1 MSKTPTVDFGKLL
14 EELKWENLKKDF
26 SWRRFFQTLFLVYA
40 FSFLDVV
47 TDFRFAS
54 SVDENNCV
62 FNDLSSPCGGLHAYQ
77 VQNSTYM
84 FISLPTIM
92 LVVASLQLKFAALTD
107 YLLRATM
114 AKKPRCCNLGLLRAV
129 ASLMSFLFNL
139 FMILSVVSVCWLGL
153 IWPELHEE
161 YCIEDIA
168 FGIAIACTIPI
179 LGAKFLALFAHG
191 PEMKKLVVRTTSSEC
206 QFESA
211 LQLWLLAWIFQSTG
225 EYKGWIWLCSA
236 FSSILL
242 IGKSGA
248 ESSLTFSEQLSFDEV
263 PFKKKL
269 ALLLWFAPVYV
280 LSALFR
286 IFTLAL
292 ITDRD
297 LLYPWLG
304 LALGLPLTVL
314 LILKLAGLESLE
326 DLTPG
331 HILLGVLGEL
341 TSITLWGEKT
351 REASK
356 HLCLAMALFILLL
369 NTVFLAIIY
378 SHPLKGLGPWYQK
391 QVSPQRKTFQ
401 ECETAVT

>member
-1 MSKTPTVDFGKLL
+1 MSITPTVDFSKLL

-179 LGAKFLALFAHG
+179 IGAKFLALFAHG

-269 ALLLWFAPVYV
+269 ALLLWFALVYI

-286 IFTLAL
+286 IITLAL

-297 LLYPWLG
+297 LLYPWLA

-314 LILKLAGLESLE
+314 LTLKLAGWQSLE
-326 DLTPG
+326 DLAPG

-341 TSITLWGEKT
+341 TSITLWGEDE
-351 REASK
+351 RRQQEAQPCSG
-356 HLCLAMALFILLL
+356 
-369 NTVFLAIIY
+369 IIQ
-378 SHPLKGLGPWYQK
+378 P
-391 QVSPQRKTFQ
+391 SPQHHLPLNHLQRPVGMCGPMVSK
-401 ECETAVT
+401 AGRSSM